1 MTLSKC
7 VSLHLHLKL
16 IWFLN
21 SHHFIVKFSPD
32 SLPVQHI
39 QSRPRL
45 QPRLKG
51 RRRWSCLAVLIISLS
66 FCLFWAWD
74 NFSVQNWKSGW
85 CYLKL
90 SFCTVSQLNVIF
102 CHFLS
107 ESLEKEG
114 RGNWL
119 LCFSREMCVC
129 VSFQLPDAY
138 LDDLDRNSHANG
150 IKVTQIKK
158 TWKTYIIFNDA
169 SVYTTHIWTPKK
181 ETLWKNFRTSRLHVV
196 LQTMS
201 TVWSVLSFFAL
212 IIESAGFPFCTAS
225 QYTPC
230 GFCISSFASCKR
242 WKFSIM
248 LFIFPITACSGIC
261 DGAIMWFCPLLC
273 QIQFQDFQC
282 KRWCKSWNDTFFNR
296 RTHKVTIHTKLDGF
310 SSRQNNIP
318 PKKQL
323 NQILKKSVESSK
335 DELAWDWNSMW
346 WRWALFVCCL

>member
-32 SLPVQHI
+32 SLSTCVQHI

-45 QPRLKG
+45 QPRLKE
-51 RRRWSCLAVLIISLS
+51 RRRWSWLAVLIISLS
-66 FCLFWAWD
+66 FCLFWVWD

-119 LCFSREMCVC
+119 LCVFQEMCVC

-169 SVYTTHIWTPKK
+169 SQCLLYTHLDPQKGDSLKK
-181 ETLWKNFRTSRLHVV
+181 TSGL
-196 LQTMS
+196 L
-201 TVWSVLSFFAL
+201 
-212 IIESAGFPFCTAS
+212 GC
-225 QYTPC
+225 
-230 GFCISSFASCKR
+230 
-242 WKFSIM
+242 M
-248 LFIFPITACSGIC
+248 LFFKQCLQCGLYC
-261 DGAIMWFCPLLC
+261 HFLL
-273 QIQFQDFQC
+273 
-282 KRWCKSWNDTFFNR
+282 
-296 RTHKVTIHTKLDGF
+296 
-310 SSRQNNIP
+310 
-318 PKKQL
+318 
-323 NQILKKSVESSK
+323 
-335 DELAWDWNSMW
+335 
-346 WRWALFVCCL
+346 

>member
-7 VSLHLHLKL
+7 VSLHLTDSTSYIKVCWSGFWIVITSLWNFLL
-16 IWFLN
+16 IL
-21 SHHFIVKFSPD
+21 
-32 SLPVQHI
+32 SLPTCVQHI

-45 QPRLKG
+45 QPRLKE
-51 RRRWSCLAVLIISLS
+51 RRRWSWLAVLIISLS
-66 FCLFWAWD
+66 FCLFWVWD

-119 LCFSREMCVC
+119 LCVFQEMCVC

-169 SVYTTHIWTPKK
+169 SVYSLHTSGPPKRRLFEK
-181 ETLWKNFRTSRLHVV
+181 TSGL
-196 LQTMS
+196 L
-201 TVWSVLSFFAL
+201 
-212 IIESAGFPFCTAS
+212 GC
-225 QYTPC
+225 
-230 GFCISSFASCKR
+230 
-242 WKFSIM
+242 M
-248 LFIFPITACSGIC
+248 LFFKQCLQCGLYC
-261 DGAIMWFCPLLC
+261 HFLL
-273 QIQFQDFQC
+273 
-282 KRWCKSWNDTFFNR
+282 
-296 RTHKVTIHTKLDGF
+296 
-310 SSRQNNIP
+310 
-318 PKKQL
+318 
-323 NQILKKSVESSK
+323 
-335 DELAWDWNSMW
+335 
-346 WRWALFVCCL
+346 